1 MRQDKQD
8 RQDRQENIR
17 LVLVDDHAVVREGLR
32 MILNLNDGLEVIGQA
47 GNGQEGVEEVKRLRP
62 DVVLMDLKM
71 PVMDGV
77 TAIREIKS
85 NFPDIE
91 LIALTSVLEDKLV
104 IDAVEAGAAGYLLKE
119 GDSEMLIEA
128 IFAANRG
135 EVRLHPDA
143 KKRLSREIRTPEMRE
158 SLTPRETD
166 TLRLIAKG
174 HPNKDIAEKLGVSE
188 MTIKTHVSNILSK
201 LNLQSRTQAAL
212 FALREGIIGIE
223 SLETLESH
231 L

>member
-1 MRQDKQD
+1 MS
-8 RQDRQENIR
+8 QEANSQQNEKIR

-32 MILNLNDGLEVIGQA
+32 MILNLDDGLEVIGQA
-47 GNGQEGVEEVKRLRP
+47 SNGQEGVEEVKRLRP

-77 TAIREIKS
+77 SAIREIKS
-85 NFPDIE
+85 TFPDME

-128 IFAANRG
+128 IYAANRG

-166 TLRLIAKG
+166 TLRLVAKG
-174 HPNKDIAEKLGVSE
+174 HPNKDIAAQLGVSE

-212 FALREGIIGIE
+212 FALREGVIGIE